1 MRYSG
6 LATPI
11 SRPDKAVVCSQKDV
25 CALLIEGDPVKDLP
39 IQPGQQSVPVY
50 DCHVLISGPDQDG
63 LLSGVVSNLPEIKAT
78 ASNERDLLR
87 KITDDFKARV
97 MKYASENQEIPWQA
111 NQKPEPG
118 QQQRWIP
125 VHL

>member
-1 MRYSG
+1 MCVLG
-6 LATPI
+6 F
-11 SRPDKAVVCSQKDV
+11 
-25 CALLIEGDPVKDLP
+25 EGDPLKDLP

-50 DCHVLISGPDQDG
+50 DCHVLISGPDQNG
-63 LLSGVVSNLPEIKAT
+63 LLTGVVSNLPEIEAT

-87 KITDDFKARV
+87 KITDEFKARV
-97 MKYASENQEIPWQA
+97 IKYTSENREIPWQA
-111 NQKPEPG
+111 NQKPESG